1 MISMYEKLL
10 KIYMS
15 LYARQIMVTYPVN
28 VMAIVLQVFSCPL
41 SPGMTGTVLEMA
53 IVVLWTGD
61 CIDNTKS
68 RHIT

>member
-1 MISMYEKLL
+1 
-10 KIYMS
+10 
-15 LYARQIMVTYPVN
+15 MVTYPVN